1 MKRIL
6 GRIALIAGGLVAALI
21 LLLAGM
27 VLIDGLFGPAR
38 LDAITNTRIVNPRG
52 PEVRAFVAR
61 PAAPGK
67 YPAVIMLHEFWG
79 LTPEM
84 IGKARALAEEGYIVI
99 APDVYRGSAT
109 SLVPR
114 AIFQVISNPAAQIDA
129 DLDAVFAWAGSQPDV
144 RAERIGIMGFCAGGA
159 NSLRYSLG
167 NGKLAATIV
176 LYGQVVTDPQRL
188 KSLSG
193 SVLGIFGEA
202 DTSIPLE
209 GVRAFERGLKTA
221 GVPSRVSIYPGQPHA
236 FVGSI
241 EEIRK
246 GGPSG
251 QAWAEITSFFKATLM
266 ADTPPVRNTAPS
278 QIADAFDWGY
288 WLQVALLHAGHTH

>member
-6 GRIALIAGGLVAALI
+6 GRIALIAGGLIAALI
-21 LLLAGM
+21 VLLVGM
-27 VLIDGLFGPAR
+27 VLVDGFFGPGR
-38 LDAITNTRIVNPRG
+38 LDTITNARIANPRG

-84 IGKARALAEEGYIVI
+84 TGKARALAEEGYIVI

-114 AIFQVISNPAAQIDA
+114 AIFQVISNPAAQIDT
-129 DLDAVFAWAGSQPDV
+129 DLDAVYAWVASQPDV
-144 RAERIGIMGFCAGGA
+144 KADRVGIMGFCAGGA
-159 NSLRYSLG
+159 NSLRYSLS
-167 NGKLAATIV
+167 NGRLAATII
-176 LYGQVVTDPQRL
+176 LYGQVVTDPARL

-202 DTSIPLE
+202 DTSIPLD

-221 GVPSRVSIYPGQPHA
+221 GIPSKVSIYPGQPHA

-251 QAWAEITSFFKATLM
+251 QAWSEITAFFKATLQSD
-266 ADTPPVRNTAPS
+266 APPTRNTAPT
-278 QIADAFDWGY
+278 QIADAFDLGY
-288 WLQVALLHAGHTH
+288 WLQVALLHSGHTR